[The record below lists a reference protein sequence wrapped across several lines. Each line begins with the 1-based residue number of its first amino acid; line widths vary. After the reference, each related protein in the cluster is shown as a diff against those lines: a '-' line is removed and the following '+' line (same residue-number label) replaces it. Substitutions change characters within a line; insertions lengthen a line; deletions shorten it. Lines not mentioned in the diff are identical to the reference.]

1 MAPAVLDTPALAAR
15 LIETIKLLE
24 SIASDRSVLEHLP
37 EEDRVRLLRAIAS
50 VHHPDRI
57 ERRRK
62 TKAVARERRAAHVA
76 RVEAARAA
84 TGIQTLRRKK
94 PVHSPNVFPPAFAP
108 SELRRDQAGA
118 HLRACPYI
126 RCPD

>member
-15 LIETIKLLE
+15 LLDTVTLLE
-24 SIASDRSVLEHLP
+24 SIAADRSVLEHLA
-37 EEDRVRLLRAIAS
+37 EGDRVRLLRAVAS
-50 VHHPDRI
+50 IYHPDRI

-62 TKAVARERRAAHVA
+62 TKTIARERRAARVA

-94 PVHSPNVFPPAFAP
+94 PVHSPNVFPSSAVSDLAP
-108 SELRRDQAGA
+108 SHRRTVALL
-118 HLRACPYI
+118 HL
-126 RCPD
+126 